1 MPLPGRLQPT
11 TALRCVARPR
21 AADTGAGQPFVP
33 DTAVNG
39 FESRVAQPPRKA
51 CPASEASS
59 WSGYSTNGTNHDG
72 WLVSYKPL
80 ACSALRSKN
89 AGGEAA
95 DATLITQI
103 IANNPCERL
112 VVPQQKELCSTG
124 RESAHK
130 L

>member
-1 MPLPGRLQPT
+1 M
-11 TALRCVARPR
+11 
-21 AADTGAGQPFVP
+21 
-33 DTAVNG
+33 NG